1 MVSKQ
6 MIMSE
11 WREFVRRKDAMTEM
25 YTQDRQLQEN
35 RDAELSPR
43 YGPGVLSPGS
53 PARAPASLAEHPQQ
67 VQEA

>member
-6 MIMSE
+6 MIMCE

-25 YTQDRQLQEN
+25 YTRDRQQQEN
-35 RDAELSPR
+35 RDVPSPR
-43 YGPGVLSPGS
+43 YGPGVLPPGS
-53 PARAPASLAEHPQQ
+53 PARAPASLAEHPQH

>member
-6 MIMSE
+6 MIMCE

-25 YTQDRQLQEN
+25 YTRGTQQQEN
-35 RDAELSPR
+35 RDAAPSER
-43 YGPGVLSPGS
+43 YGAGVLPPGS
-53 PARAPASLAEHPQQ
+53 PARAPASLAEHPQH